1 MTTWNNVQKN
11 SGQTPISYNESG
23 KTYNQSTFTYWG
35 LVQTVFSNL
44 SKAVTSFTN
53 ISRITGTS
61 FSNQT
66 KN

>member
-1 MTTWNNVQKN
+1 MTTWSNIQKN
-11 SGQTPISYNESG
+11 IGQTPISYNEAG
-23 KTYNQSTFTYWG
+23 KTYNEANYTYWG
-35 LVQTVFSNL
+35 LLQTVFSNI

-53 ISRITGTS
+53 LSRITNTS